1 MVQSNFKFLR
11 LKDTTLGLDRK
22 ILLETSCSSA
32 RKSWNFFWILN
43 GGTIII
49 QIATN
54 KAIFS
59 LEASPNLEVFPTLQ
73 CIRRVLEVVLC
84 LVIGL
89 NHFWNWQKSD
99 QSKIAKMRKEHRIWE
114 IMKRFIW
121 MIGCLSAMYV
131 ARASMKVHL
140 WENIFGFIL
149 EKNLMNV
156 KLVENISLEDWLWKC
171 MKKPM

>member
-1 MVQSNFKFLR
+1 M
-11 LKDTTLGLDRK
+11 
-22 ILLETSCSSA
+22 LETSCSSA
-32 RKSWNFFWILN
+32 RKSWNSFWILN

-84 LVIGL
+84 LVIGS

-99 QSKIAKMRKEHRIWE
+99 QSNVAKMRKKKHTLNLRNHEVQCN
-114 IMKRFIW
+114 F
-121 MIGCLSAMYV
+121 
-131 ARASMKVHL
+131 ASVQK
-140 WENIFGFIL
+140 I
-149 EKNLMNV
+149 K
-156 KLVENISLEDWLWKC
+156 
-171 MKKPM
+171 MKKLKKGYMIFTTKIQIKYISQK